1 MWLAGKDRGGLA
13 SHMTY
18 SGPWLSENHRL
29 VLSMKINKE
38 GTEIVIFLFGTSF
51 RMQGKF
57 SLIVFG
63 LLDLS

>member
-1 MWLAGKDRGGLA
+1 
-13 SHMTY
+13 MTY

-29 VLSMKINKE
+29 VLSMRINKE